1 MLMRTLGLLT
11 LTLGMSSAF
20 ANSPISYTEEHI
32 VIDLNAACYN
42 RGQMKECD
50 LNQYGIDAVLVSS
63 NDNLYSK
70 YEFSSSI
77 PVMRVDYKC
86 QYSDECGSWVGST
99 LSGSGYTST
108 FKNFEYGG
116 VDEFTIDSY
125 YGSYP
130 TKVYLDGGIPTQLNA
145 SLSSA
150 SNILLN
156 AYQGVKRNLVDFR
169 SQIAKSHRGHMDRF
183 NLAVDTGISLLEE
196 KENGRPKYSVVN
208 YKVQENARLVVV
220 FGSVLD
226 ELLTDYDDINSLK
239 NSISA
244 MRTLV
249 AEMRKAYGWQNGLAG
264 TVSKAASS
272 LIDVIRL
279 ELQEIASIKMAMGSD
294 DLQVYFDLLR
304 VTRSLQAK
312 VNASNSGDMRA
323 QREIW
328 DVLDIWNSKA
338 WQEELESL
346 IEAGPDYNN
355 LVLPKVQML
364 LYSIESVEDLTES
377 GFIIP
382 GFSGSSKG

>member
-1 MLMRTLGLLT
+1 MFKKTLGLLT

-32 VIDLNAACYN
+32 VVDLHAACYN
-42 RGQMKECD
+42 RGLMKECD
-50 LNQYGIDAVLVSS
+50 LNQYGINAVLESD
-63 NDNLYSK
+63 NNNLYSK
-70 YEFSSSI
+70 YEFSSTVPI
-77 PVMRVDYKC
+77 MRVEYKC
-86 QYSDECGSWVGST
+86 QYSDECGSWTGNL
-99 LSGSGYTST
+99 LSGSSYSHS
-108 FKNFEYGG
+108 KKDFEYGG
-116 VDEFTIDSY
+116 VDAFTINAY
-125 YGSYP
+125 YGAYP
-130 TKVYLDGGIPTQLNA
+130 TKVYLDGGIPSQLNA

-156 AYQGVKRNLVDFR
+156 AYNGVKRNLVDFR
-169 SQIAKSHRGHMDRF
+169 SKIAKSHRGHMDRF
-183 NLAVDTGISLLEE
+183 NRAVDDGIDLLSA

-208 YKVQENARLVVV
+208 YKIQENARLIVV

-226 ELLTDYDDINSLK
+226 ELLTDYDDIDALK
-239 NSISA
+239 NSITA

-249 AEMRKAYGWQNGLAG
+249 AQMRTAYGWQNGLAG

-279 ELQEIASIKMAMGSD
+279 ELQEIASIKMAMGAE
-294 DLQVYFDLLR
+294 DLDVYFDLLR
-304 VTRSLQAK
+304 VTRTLQAK

-328 DVLDIWNSKA
+328 DMLEIWNSKA
-338 WQEELESL
+338 WQDELENL

-364 LYSIESVEDLTES
+364 LYSLESVEDLTES

-382 GFSGSSKG
+382 GFANGKN